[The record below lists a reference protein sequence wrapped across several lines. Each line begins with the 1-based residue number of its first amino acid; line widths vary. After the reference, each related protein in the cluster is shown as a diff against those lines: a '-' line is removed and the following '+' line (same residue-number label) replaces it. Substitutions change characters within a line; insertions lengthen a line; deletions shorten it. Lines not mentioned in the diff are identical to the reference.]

1 MIRINRETD
10 YGIAILG
17 LMAQAPGER
26 YSASGIATQH
36 NLPQPVVSK
45 ILKRLN
51 REGLLHSYRGA
62 KGGYGL
68 ARAPA
73 VITVEEIITALEG
86 PIELTA
92 CAEDGSEV
100 CQCGNHCHV
109 SENWSRINRAVRR
122 ALEGITLAEM
132 SAPGAVDGDA
142 VAARAVHPLA
152 FTGVRYGSDD

>member
-1 MIRINRETD
+1 MIRIKRETD
-10 YGIAILG
+10 YGVAVLG
-17 LMAQAPGER
+17 LMAQAPEEC
-26 YSASGIATQH
+26 YSASWIASQH
-36 NLPQPVVSK
+36 GLPQPVVSK
-45 ILKRLN
+45 ILKRLA
-51 REGLLHSYRGA
+51 REGILVSYRGA

-68 ARAPA
+68 ARSPQELNVAA
-73 VITVEEIITALEG
+73 VIEALEG

-92 CAEDGSEV
+92 CAEQGSQV
-100 CQCGNHCHV
+100 CHCGNHCHV

-132 SAPGAVDGDA
+132 SAPGAVDGEA